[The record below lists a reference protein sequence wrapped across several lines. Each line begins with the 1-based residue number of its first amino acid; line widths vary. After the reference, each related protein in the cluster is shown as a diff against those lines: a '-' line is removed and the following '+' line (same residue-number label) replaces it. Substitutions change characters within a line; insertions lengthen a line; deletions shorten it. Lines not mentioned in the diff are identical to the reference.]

1 MSSVAWYYD
10 VCVSGVWLP
19 SSVFRLIIVGQ
30 VIKTEVNQFFDN
42 HIAKECLY
50 FMGLTN
56 AANHIWTIAC

>member
-1 MSSVAWYYD
+1 LNSEEIVQFTFGG
-10 VCVSGVWLP
+10 CLQLP
-19 SSVFRLIIVGQ
+19 DFMTFVLIIVRQ

-56 AANHIWTIAC
+56 AANHI